1 MTYSVPSTISTPT
14 IVVKNQYEKDNH
26 PYNGSSHLIDFKCSD
41 SSAEIHYTISG
52 STPTN
57 HSLLYYPMEY
67 TPVVKVD
74 EGTIVKAVAY
84 KNGMYSS
91 VATRIISL
99 SLSVNTN
106 SQWEAYDCGLSSSSF
121 YSYCSYSDDSIDNS
135 TATMYL
141 TISGYDTFVIYIR
154 SNAESSYGYT
164 KAYEVD
170 SETIDKAET
179 KGYQYSDGSNL
190 SNYRK
195 VIYTGL
201 EGTTHTIRIDY
212 KQDGSVDSRSDRG
225 YLVIP
230 KNQ

>member
-1 MTYSVPSTISTPT
+1 
-14 IVVKNQYEKDNH
+14 
-26 PYNGSSHLIDFKCSD
+26 
-41 SSAEIHYTISG
+41 
-52 STPTN
+52 
-57 HSLLYYPMEY
+57 MEY

-170 SETIDKAET
+170 SETIDKADT
-179 KGYQYSDGSNL
+179 KGYQYSDGSRL